1 MISRLNTG
9 IQQILAKR
17 MNYPVSF
24 QLKLLQMKKLL
35 SLLYKQIST
44 WDR

>member
-1 MISRLNTG
+1 MTSRLNTG
-9 IQQILAKR
+9 SQQILAKR
-17 MNYPVSF
+17 MHYLVSF